1 MKGDH
6 VVLVLVSCTLCISVP
21 TSAAPPHKKNIN
33 TAIAIQQRN
42 ETLSENTE
50 RQKSKPGKVLIQDK
64 NDEPVRRLKDDELK
78 LDDNP
83 DHKQPQQSRTDSKL
97 NNPGQDKKQSGVDP
111 NIDDNPGQDEKQ
123 SGADPKVD
131 DNPGQDEK
139 QSGADPK
146 VDDNPG
152 QDEKQSGADPKVDD
166 NPGQD
171 ELQPE
176 ADPNIDGKPGQGE
189 KQPGADPKGADK
201 PGQDEQQPTVEQEL
215 GDTSGQA
222 AQSRDDE
229 KFHNSPGH
237 NHEISIDNS
246 DYKKDSDPGI
256 ISAGNDQENKKSEA
270 KSQDTENL
278 ITEEAADNTE
288 DTQDPGDSEVK
299 EDPDT
304 SNTALASVK
313 EDSILNTNRDSSVQ
327 NSDVKD
333 GERPGD
339 VQRKEPDNRKSHPII
354 FPESSNPSVAPL
366 PTQGIQ
372 DPNKSTPGSE
382 KVSSSMK
389 TTTTTTTTVSS
400 LPIVAE
406 IAKPE
411 DYQSVE
417 AKMGKASDSQ
427 SENDLS
433 YDDNSYISDPHE
445 EGDFE
450 VKPAGNEEA
459 PSQVNNGG
467 KFRDD
472 EDSHFFAYFLTI
484 MVTAII
490 FYLVFHN
497 KQRIIALII
506 EGRAPRSGR
515 TRRSSSRAKYHKLDN
530 NLEEAITAT
539 KGSKKLT

>member
-21 TSAAPPHKKNIN
+21 TSAAPPLKKTIN
-33 TAIAIQQRN
+33 TANEIQQGN

-50 RQKSKPGKVLIQDK
+50 KQKSKLDRVIIQDK
-64 NDEPVRRLKDDELK
+64 NDEPVRRLKDDK
-78 LDDNP
+78 LNDNP
-83 DHKQPQQSRTDSKL
+83 DHEQPQQFRTDSKL
-97 NNPGQDKKQSGVDP
+97 DNPSQDEKQPGADPNIDGNTGQDEKQSGTDPKLDGNPGQDEMLEADP
-111 NIDDNPGQDEKQ
+111 KVNGNPGQDEKQ
-123 SGADPKVD
+123 S
-131 DNPGQDEK
+131 E
-139 QSGADPK
+139 
-146 VDDNPG
+146 
-152 QDEKQSGADPKVDD
+152 ADPKVDD

-171 ELQPE
+171 ELQP
-176 ADPNIDGKPGQGE
+176 
-189 KQPGADPKGADK
+189 GADTKGADK
-201 PGQDEQQPTVEQEL
+201 PGQDEIQPRVDQKL
-215 GDTSGQA
+215 GDTSDQA
-222 AQSRDDE
+222 AQSKHDQ
-229 KFHNSPGH
+229 KLHNNPGH
-237 NHEISIDNS
+237 NHEISIANS
-246 DYKKDSDPGI
+246 HYKKDSDPGI

-270 KSQDTENL
+270 KSQDFENL
-278 ITEEAADNTE
+278 ITEDAADNTE

-313 EDSILNTNRDSSVQ
+313 EDGKSNTSRDNSVQ

-339 VQRKEPDNRKSHPII
+339 VQRKEPDNRESHPII
-354 FPESSNPSVAPL
+354 FSESSNPSVAPL

-389 TTTTTTTTVSS
+389 TTTTTTVSS
-400 LPIVAE
+400 LPIVQD

-411 DYQSVE
+411 NYLTVE
-417 AKMGKASDSQ
+417 DKMGKASDSQ
-427 SENDLS
+427 SENDLQ
-433 YDDNSYISDPHE
+433 YDDNYNINDPPE
-445 EGDFE
+445 EEEFE
-450 VKPAGNEEA
+450 VKPASNEE
-459 PSQVNNGG
+459 PSSQVNNGG

-539 KGSKKLT
+539 KGSKYDRMY